1 MTNKELFIKVIE
13 RARKEKIALNEL
25 ERALNCALGYVEI
38 KNDDLTACFSFC
50 DKICSFL
57 LFGRKNVPD
66 YFYDVFWAFIRNG
79 STNYVSNGSYRL
91 IATAED
97 FWNFWEEE
105 AYGA

>member
-1 MTNKELFIKVIE
+1 MTNKELFIEIVK
-13 RARKEKIALNEL
+13 RARREEIATNGL
-25 ERALNCALGYVEI
+25 ERALGYVKI

-79 STNYVSNGSYRL
+79 STSYVSNGSYRL

>member
-1 MTNKELFIKVIE
+1 MTNKELFIETVK
-13 RARKEKIALNEL
+13 RARREEIATNGL
-25 ERALNCALGYVEI
+25 ERALGYVEI

-50 DKICSFL
+50 DKICGFL
-57 LFGRKNVPD
+57 LFGRKDIPD
-66 YFYDVFWAFIRNG
+66 YFYDVFWAFVHDG
-79 STNYVSNGSYRL
+79 STSYVSNGSYRL

>member
-1 MTNKELFIKVIE
+1 MTNKELFIEIVK
-13 RARKEKIALNEL
+13 RARREEIATNGL
-25 ERALNCALGYVEI
+25 ERALGYIEI

-79 STNYVSNGSYRL
+79 STSYVSNGSYRL

>member
-1 MTNKELFIKVIE
+1 MANKELFIEIVK
-13 RARKEKIALNEL
+13 RARREEIATNGL
-25 ERALNCALGYVEI
+25 ERALGYVEI

-79 STNYVSNGSYRL
+79 STSYVSNGSYRL

-105 AYGA
+105 VYNA

>member
-1 MTNKELFIKVIE
+1 MTNKELFIEIVK
-13 RARKEKIALNEL
+13 RARREEIATNGL
-25 ERALNCALGYVEI
+25 ERALGYIEI

-57 LFGRKNVPD
+57 LFGRKDVPD
-66 YFYDVFWAFIRNG
+66 YFYDVFWVFIRNG
-79 STNYVSNGSYRL
+79 STSYVSNGSYRL

>member
-1 MTNKELFIKVIE
+1 MTNKELFIEIVK
-13 RARKEKIALNEL
+13 RARREEIATNGL
-25 ERALNCALGYVEI
+25 ERALGYVEI

-79 STNYVSNGSYRL
+79 STSYVSNGSYCL

-105 AYGA
+105 AYGT